1 MGTPPQ
7 IAEKASLSHPPVI
20 VVDMENDTAQLTLID
35 TASGA
40 WRLDERTRETGR
52 QGVAAARR
60 ALAVAARQ
68 TAA

>member
-1 MGTPPQ
+1 
-7 IAEKASLSHPPVI
+7 
-20 VVDMENDTAQLTLID
+20 MENDTAQLTLID

-52 QGVAAARR
+52 LGVAAARR